1 VLLVY
6 LQISISIFKCL
17 AMKGHDA
24 PEVFLS
30 PVPCSAFLCLLP
42 TGDPGGCLAVLTALE
57 FRCVILSSAS

>member
-1 VLLVY
+1 
-6 LQISISIFKCL
+6 
-17 AMKGHDA
+17 MKGHDA

-57 FRCVILSSAS
+57 FRCVILRSAS